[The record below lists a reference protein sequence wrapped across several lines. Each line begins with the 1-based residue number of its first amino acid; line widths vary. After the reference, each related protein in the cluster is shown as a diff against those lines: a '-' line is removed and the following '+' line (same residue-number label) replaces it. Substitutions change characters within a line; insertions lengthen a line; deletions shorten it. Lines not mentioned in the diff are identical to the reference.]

1 MSFKEIENKKRFES
15 KDGRFTIFAVFEGN
29 YVRWSREE
37 GKDLDDEEVS
47 TIEEFNYMI
56 QEEQWREV

>member
-1 MSFKEIENKKRFES
+1 MSSKDIKNKRYES
-15 KDGRFTIFAVFEGN
+15 KDGYFTIFAVFEGN

-56 QEEQWREV
+56 RDERWREV